1 MWVDYNLLSQL
12 TYNLDF
18 EAGCGFP
25 GLILQ
30 DYFVVASVLPLCD
43 INCQACL
50 VPVGF
55 SSDTLTSLKNHLE
68 TAREAEVYFKSSGC
82 ICCILWLFVW
92 FTQES

>member
-1 MWVDYNLLSQL
+1 MWVDLNLLSQL

-25 GLILQ
+25 SLILQ
-30 DYFVVASVLPLCD
+30 DYFVVASVFPLCD

-50 VPVGF
+50 VTIGF
-55 SSDTLTSLKNHLE
+55 SSDTLTCLKNHLE
-68 TAREAEVYFKSSGC
+68 TAREAEVYFKSRGR
-82 ICCILWLFVW
+82 ICCILCLFVW